1 VGGRVDLTGVG
12 GDAGKEELA
21 MREEGVAPRQWE
33 EHTRERGMWPYI
45 YASRS
50 SWALS
55 SQLLS

>member
-1 VGGRVDLTGVG
+1 VDLTGVG